1 MSQVGMA
8 SGMRLNT
15 ELCFAR
21 QIPVGGALTDTMI
34 NDQILIL
41 IAIQDIQIELCL
53 RGWNIGYKLTAK
65 NRAKSDLISPP
76 WAPFIPL

>member
-1 MSQVGMA
+1 MA
-8 SGMRLNT
+8 HSIMCHEPGKHGMRLNT

-41 IAIQDIQIELCL
+41 ISIQDIQIKLCL
-53 RGWNIGYKLTAK
+53 RGGNIGYKLTAK
-65 NRAKSDLISPP
+65 KSR
-76 WAPFIPL
+76 